1 MFIIHVGLYDS
12 VFFFAIRCIDRMFTS
27 RSEYRI
33 TLRSDNADLRLTPK
47 ARALAAGIISDRRWE
62 EVRSTQRKLEDAIEA
77 LKACELTP
85 QVCCFDI
92 VILKY
97 GLF

>member
-1 MFIIHVGLYDS
+1 
-12 VFFFAIRCIDRMFTS
+12 MFTS

-97 GLF
+97 GLS